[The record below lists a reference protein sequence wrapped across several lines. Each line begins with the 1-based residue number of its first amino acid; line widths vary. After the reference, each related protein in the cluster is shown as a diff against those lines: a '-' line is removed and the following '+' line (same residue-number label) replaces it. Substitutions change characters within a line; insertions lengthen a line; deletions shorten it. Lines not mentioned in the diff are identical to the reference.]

1 MHRQHAHTYSTSDF
15 TVGEASYN
23 NEQSSKEC
31 PQVGCTL
38 FRYLRPT
45 RCVIDKLGG
54 AVGTYFGDPL
64 DVFSSDP
71 EECNKVDAL
80 CFSGGS
86 LHGLIAV
93 GGVAEAMAKE
103 NIDRNIKVK
112 NMYSIPVVRGAITF
126 SGAWGKVPEWK
137 PPDSALGKL
146 ALSNAVGRTVRFG
159 QHGAGSNA
167 EVGSIQTGDY
177 GVEGGQGAYCDTNE
191 NGIYCAVYCNLNAK
205 GVVLGMD
212 GSLLYGPRL
221 EKEKGRNVGNQF
233 RSTNILVHTNA
244 KCKSIDLM
252 RQLARQVHV
261 SMSRV
266 ISPYSAHSDGD
277 VLFLTSSEEKEVE
290 DTVSVG
296 VFFSKCLQKAVYA
309 MVGYYLNGLDGAPI
323 EALKSKNK
331 GLKM

>member
-1 MHRQHAHTYSTSDF
+1 MYTAMNRQHAHTYSTSDF

-23 NEQSSKEC
+23 VGQSSKEC

-38 FRYLRPT
+38 FRYRRPT

-54 AVGTYFGDPL
+54 AVGTYFGDSL

-71 EECNKVDAL
+71 DECNKVDAL

-86 LHGLIAV
+86 LHGLVAV

-103 NIDRNIKVK
+103 SINRNIRVK
-112 NMYSIPVVRGAITF
+112 GMYSIPVVKGAITF

-146 ALSNAVGRTVRFG
+146 ALKNAVGQRVRFG

-167 EVGSIQTGDY
+167 EVGSIQTGDW
-177 GVEGGQGAYCDTNE
+177 GVAGGQGAYCDTNK

-212 GSLLYGPRL
+212 GSLLYGPRP
-221 EKEKGRNVGNQF
+221 EKGRSVGNQF

-266 ISPYSAHSDGD
+266 IFPYSAHSDGD
-277 VLFLTSSEEKEVE
+277 VLFLTSSEEKEVV

-309 MVGYYLNGLDGAPI
+309 MVGHH
-323 EALKSKNK
+323 LKNASASMDKD
-331 GLKM
+331 LKM